1 MLAAA
6 VAAPAQNPGLFQ
18 TTNPYYPTPNPF
30 YFEGKVTWE
39 YLNITTPKNFWEFLQ
54 RGIHKQDDLDD
65 VAGAIADYQ
74 TAYAGN
80 SMENGTCQLVTAATF
95 VNGKLPST
103 LTPPPCMFTIRLRL
117 GHLLLETNP
126 DQAISLFQEVMQ
138 IDPLRLDTNALIGEA
153 YKTKAEEATDPLVK
167 QTAFQNAILAFQ
179 AELALSPVTATFI
192 AQTGDQANNAHVHW
206 ELAEI
211 YESPRHD
218 REPEERTRGLRAGH
232 PVAQRH
238 IPLEDRAGAG
248 QDQHVK
254 RSQVTVRRPT
264 SNRSSLRIREVW
276 RC

>member
-1 MLAAA
+1 MRSLNSILVVLLILAAA
-6 VAAPAQNPGLFQ
+6 VAAPAQNLFQ

-39 YLNITTPKNFWEFLQ
+39 YLAITTPKNFWETLQ

-65 VAGAIADYQ
+65 AAGALADYQ

-80 SMENGTCQLVTAATF
+80 NMANGTCQLVTAATF

-103 LTPPPCMFTIRLRL
+103 LTPPPCMFTVRLRL

-126 DQAISLFQEVMQ
+126 DQAIRLFQEVVQ
-138 IDPLRLDTNALIGEA
+138 IDPLRLDTYALIGEA
-153 YKTKAEEATDPLVK
+153 YKIKAEEATDPLEK

-211 YESPRHD
+211 YEALGLPANQKT
-218 REPEERTRGLRAGH
+218 ELQAYVLATRWHSDTYPWRIAL
-232 PVAQRH
+232 AQAK
-238 IPLEDRAGAG
+238 ISTL
-248 QDQHVK
+248 
-254 RSQVTVRRPT
+254 SVRK
-264 SNRSSLRIREVW
+264 
-276 RC
+276 

>member
-1 MLAAA
+1 MRSLNSILVVLLILAAA
-6 VAAPAQNPGLFQ
+6 VAAPAQNLFQ

-39 YLNITTPKNFWEFLQ
+39 YLKITTPQNFWEFLQ
-54 RGIHKQDDLDD
+54 RGIHKQDDLEDD
-65 VAGAIADYQ
+65 AGALADYQ

-80 SMENGTCQLVTAATF
+80 SMTNGTCQLVTAATF

-126 DQAISLFQEVMQ
+126 DQAISLFQEVVQ
-138 IDPLRLDTNALIGEA
+138 IDPLRLDTYALIGEA
-153 YKTKAEEATDPLVK
+153 YKIKAEEATDPLEK
-167 QTAFQNAILAFQ
+167 QTAYQDAILAFQ

-211 YESPRHD
+211 YEALGMHANQKSELQAYVLATQWHSDTYPWRIA
-218 REPEERTRGLRAGH
+218 L
-232 PVAQRH
+232 AQAR
-238 IPLEDRAGAG
+238 ISTL
-248 QDQHVK
+248 
-254 RSQVTVRRPT
+254 SVRK
-264 SNRSSLRIREVW
+264 
-276 RC
+276 